1 MVERSGA
8 GCSGPLNH
16 ENAAI
21 LNAGRFQHLQGTLSI
36 SFGIRRG
43 RVSGVL
49 ENVSRGRYSQSAG
62 DA

>member
-1 MVERSGA
+1 MQGPFEPRECCNSER
-8 GCSGPLNH
+8 GP
-16 ENAAI
+16 
-21 LNAGRFQHLQGTLSI
+21 FQHLQGTLSI